1 MGMIYEPT
9 FKPGDILPASVV
21 NNIIKSIKEDE
32 ETLEK
37 KIYGKFYINKNNFP
51 STGVSETIYIDKES
65 KIMYCWN
72 EQNKKYESLDI
83 IENRDKYIKTKLPEA
98 QGGIIT
104 LENNIEY
111 FIGEEKELNIKFPTN
126 SNIGDYIFLK
136 FESGD
141 VATNLTIVQDNIVGN
156 TEIIPKQKS
165 IVEIYGSYN
174 GSMWLIQYL
183 IY

>member
-1 MGMIYEPT
+1 MKTPI
-9 FKPGDILPASVV
+9 F
-21 NNIIKSIKEDE
+21 
-32 ETLEK
+32 
-37 KIYGKFYINKNNFP
+37 
-51 STGVSETIYIDKES
+51 
-65 KIMYCWN
+65 
-72 EQNKKYESLDI
+72 LDH
-83 IENRDKYIKTKLPEA
+83 
-98 QGGIIT
+98 
-104 LENNIEY
+104 
-111 FIGEEKELNIKFPTN
+111 IKFPTN

-183 IY
+183 MY

>member
-1 MGMIYEPT
+1 M
-9 FKPGDILPASVV
+9 
-21 NNIIKSIKEDE
+21 
-32 ETLEK
+32 
-37 KIYGKFYINKNNFP
+37 
-51 STGVSETIYIDKES
+51 
-65 KIMYCWN
+65 
-72 EQNKKYESLDI
+72 
-83 IENRDKYIKTKLPEA
+83 PEA

-183 IY
+183 MY